1 MSSMRYFSV
10 IKFVVLLVLFIPVL
24 TGYSIRPINS
34 AEHNLHPDSL
44 IEQARKLVTVATN
57 HDSVSVLL
65 TKADQLAK
73 ISNNLHQSNDVL
85 ILKGLNEYYIGNY
98 EQAVDYYFQALSLIE
113 QSNDSI
119 LLARV
124 FHNLGMIY
132 DEFEDYDLA
141 IDYFLK
147 SLKISELIKDD
158 KLRAKTYQNIAISYQ
173 NKKELA
179 TALEYNQRANQLA
192 MDLNDTQ
199 MLIDVTNNFG
209 TIAYDQNKLDESLE
223 YYQKALKLYL
233 EINDNQGVALAY
245 NNIGLVYLDKKNYET
260 ALTYFMKSLHLAN
273 ELKMNDFIGDLYGNL
288 TIYYEELNDYK
299 QAYMYYDK
307 YNTVYDSLIGEKK
320 SKMIRQIQAK
330 YQLLSKTKE
339 LEELKLKNQTQ
350 MRTIDAAKSI
360 QVYLFGITLLALI
373 LVVATIYLLRKE
385 KKLASELKLKTTEL
399 HNLNASKD
407 KFFSIIAHDLKN
419 PFNALISYTSI
430 LKSDL
435 DLFPKDE
442 LKQIISDLNQASENG
457 FSLLQNLL
465 VWSRSQTNRIQIYKT
480 NFFLMD
486 VVEQLKALIE
496 LNLLTK
502 QQLLKVEVD
511 PELVVFADKDMIS
524 TVLRN
529 LVFNALKFSEK
540 GSEVV
545 IKSRKKG
552 RTVQVDVIDNGI
564 GMTAEVIDSLFLI
577 DKNLTTPGTDGEAGT
592 GLGLLISNEFISKND
607 GLIWVESTPG
617 KGSVFSFTIPL
628 GTAAKV

>member
-1 MSSMRYFSV
+1 MSSMRYFSA
-10 IKFVVLLVLFIPVL
+10 IKFLVLLILFIPVL
-24 TGYSIRPINS
+24 TGYSIRPITS
-34 AEHNLHPDSL
+34 AERNLPPDSL
-44 IEQARKLVTVATN
+44 IEQARNLVTVATN

-113 QSNDSI
+113 QSNDSV

-141 IDYFLK
+141 IDYFHK

-173 NKKELA
+173 NKSELA

-192 MDLNDTQ
+192 TDLNDTQ

-233 EINDNQGVALAY
+233 DINDNQGVALAY

-288 TIYYEELNDYK
+288 TIYYEELKDYK
-299 QAYMYYDK
+299 QAYIYYDK

-339 LEELKLKNQTQ
+339 LEELKLKSQTQ

-360 QVYLFGITLLALI
+360 QVYLFGITILALI

-465 VWSRSQTNRIQIYKT
+465 VWSRSQTNRIEIYKT
-480 NFFLMD
+480 NFFLME
-486 VVEQLKALIE
+486 VVEQVKALIE
-496 LNLLTK
+496 LNLITK
-502 QQLLKVEVD
+502 QQLLKIEVD
-511 PELVVFADKDMIS
+511 PELEVFADKDMIS

-564 GMTAEVIDSLFLI
+564 GMSAEVIDSLFLI

-592 GLGLLISNEFISKND
+592 GLGLLISNEFVTKND

-617 KGSVFSFTIPL
+617 KGSVFSFTVPL
-628 GTAAKV
+628 GTAANI

>member
-1 MSSMRYFSV
+1 MSSMRYFSA
-10 IKFVVLLVLFIPVL
+10 IKFLVLLVLFIPVL
-24 TGYSIRPINS
+24 TGYSIRPITS
-34 AEHNLHPDSL
+34 AEQNLHPDSL
-44 IEQARKLVTVATN
+44 IELARKLVTVATN

-141 IDYFLK
+141 IDYFHK

-192 MDLNDTQ
+192 IDLNDTQ

-209 TIAYDQNKLDESLE
+209 TIAYDQNKLDESLG

-233 EINDNQGVALAY
+233 DIDDNQGVALAY

-299 QAYMYYDK
+299 QAYIYYDK

-552 RTVQVDVIDNGI
+552 STVQVDVIDNGI
-564 GMTAEVIDSLFLI
+564 GMSAEVIDSLFLI